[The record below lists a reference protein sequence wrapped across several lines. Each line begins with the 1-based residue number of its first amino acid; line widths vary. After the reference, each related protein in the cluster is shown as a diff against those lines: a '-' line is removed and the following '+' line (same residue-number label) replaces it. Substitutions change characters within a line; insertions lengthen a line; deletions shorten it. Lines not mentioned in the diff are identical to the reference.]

1 MADDEF
7 SFDFE
12 NSLEPPQNNQQVSF
26 DLVLYRPLCGTAT
39 QLPGQVSSVHPQEA
53 TRKKPRSKLTRI
65 CLSQNGAHI
74 APDLPPGA
82 PIGQSIGNYKKNYR
96 QVWQYLCGVGA
107 MQANTGSAS
116 FCSLL

>member
-7 SFDFE
+7 NFDFE

-26 DLVLYRPLCGTAT
+26 DLMLSCISEFSR
-39 QLPGQVSSVHPQEA
+39 VSP
-53 TRKKPRSKLTRI
+53 KGFWL
-65 CLSQNGAHI
+65 QNGAHI

-96 QVWQYLCGVGA
+96 QVWRYLYSKG
-107 MQANTGSAS
+107 
-116 FCSLL
+116 